1 MDSNVALEILLIDRF
16 FQKQKVE
23 RYKTFVA
30 KANTRRKFITALAHL
45 QDLDYSK
52 FLKVEH
58 DPEGHLLEIAKK
70 YSLNVCYVIS
80 ENRTIDSQYI
90 DIQMAV
96 KSVIGYGMGTFLIF
110 GQAMAIYYEGED
122 MNDRWIS
129 KS

>member
-1 MDSNVALEILLIDRF
+1 MDSNVELEILLIDRF
-16 FQKQKVE
+16 FLKQKAE

-30 KANTRRKFITALAHL
+30 KTDTRLKFIAVLAHL

-52 FLKVEH
+52 FLKVEY
-58 DPEGHLLEIAKK
+58 DPESHLLEIAKK
-70 YSLNVCYVIS
+70 HKLDVCYVIS
-80 ENRTIDSQYI
+80 ENQNIDRQYI
-90 DIQMAV
+90 DIQKAV

-129 KS
+129 KP